1 MTIRKLDRKATT
13 LSVASFYE
21 LEQLGKFNY
30 DPPYQRKSIWSEEKQ
45 SFFIDSILR
54 NFPIPAVF
62 LHRKI
67 DPNTGATSYD
77 VIDGKQRL
85 SAIKGFILNQIPASN
100 EHGLQGESGLIDG
113 VLFKEMNDTPELLEV
128 RAAFWKYELPVEY
141 IDPTDVEA
149 IEDVF
154 DRLNRNGE
162 PLNGQELRNA
172 KYHSTS
178 LAIAVEE
185 LSRNPFLTERLKVT
199 DKARM
204 EDKEFCAECLFSTLK
219 MDIIG
224 SSRKILDDLYEK
236 HSREDM
242 SMPSAVAAA
251 LCAQLG
257 SITIDY
263 EGYRISGV
271 SHLYG
276 LWGLA
281 LVLHNA
287 ADSVVNHEAELVGFF
302 ASLRGATPGG
312 IHDEYRKSMASRTK
326 ERNMRV
332 KRLNALLAACNRL
345 ELALQ

>member
-21 LEQLGKFNY
+21 LEQLKKFNY

-85 SAIKGFILNQIPASN
+85 SAIRRFITNEIPASN
-100 EHGLQGESGLIDG
+100 ERTLQGESGLIDG
-113 VLFKEMNDTPELLEV
+113 VFFKEMSEKQELLEV

-172 KYHSTS
+172 KYHSTRV
-178 LAIAVEE
+178 AEVVEK
-185 LSRNPFLTERLKVT
+185 LSRDPFLTARLEVT

-204 EDKEFCAECLFSTLK
+204 EDKEFCAECIFSALK
-219 MDIIG
+219 KDIIG
-224 SSRKILDDLYEK
+224 SSRKILDELYER
-236 HSREDM
+236 HSNDDM
-242 SMPSAVAAA
+242 SVPLDIAAA
-251 LCAQLG
+251 LCNELG
-257 SITIDY
+257 KLNIDY
-263 EGYRISGV
+263 DACRISGV

-281 LVLHNA
+281 LVLRNA
-287 ADSVVNHEAELVGFF
+287 GDSVKAHEGELVEFF
-302 ASLRGATPGG
+302 SGLRGGAAGG

-326 ERNMRV
+326 ERNMRI
-332 KRLNALLAACNRL
+332 KRLNALLAACKRADL
-345 ELALQ
+345 ILQ